1 MNAPVTVHPEPQRA
15 HAPAPADRP
24 QLSIVLPARNEAA
37 GLGSFLHRLRARYP
51 AAEIIV
57 VNDGSTDDTAAIA
70 VAGGAKVVN
79 HPFSLGNGAAIKAG
93 ARAARGEILFFMD
106 ADGQHEPEAIEAVL
120 AKMHEGYDMV
130 VGARDGASQA
140 SLLRHIANT
149 IYNRFASYMV
159 GRDIPDLT
167 SGFRAVRRRPFRSIM
182 HLLPNTFSYPT
193 TSTMAFF
200 RAGYVVG
207 YVPITVKR
215 RIGKSHIRL
224 LQDGARFLLIIFK
237 IGALYSPL
245 RIFFPTSL
253 AFFGMALLHYA
264 YSYITTGRFTNMTA
278 LLFIVSVLVF
288 LIGLIAEQIT
298 LLTYQGSQRREE

>member
-1 MNAPVTVHPEPQRA
+1 VNRAATSHPQGALQASSGAEA
-15 HAPAPADRP
+15 ST
-24 QLSIVLPARNEAA
+24 LSIVLPAKNEAA
-37 GLGSFLHRLRARYP
+37 GLGSFLHRLRDTYP
-51 AAEIIV
+51 DAEIIV

-70 VAGGAKVVN
+70 EAGGAKVVN

-93 ARAARGEILFFMD
+93 ARAAKGDIVFFMD

-140 SLLRHIANT
+140 SFLRHMANA

-159 GRDIPDLT
+159 GRPIPDLT
-167 SGFRAVRRRPFRSIM
+167 SGFRAVRRKPFRSIM

-207 YVPITVKR
+207 YVPIKVKKR
-215 RIGKSHIRL
+215 MGKSHIRL
-224 LQDGARFLLIIFK
+224 LRDGGRFLIIIFK

-245 RIFFPTSL
+245 RIFFPASL
-253 AFFGMALLHYA
+253 GFFGLGLLHYA
-264 YSYITTGRFTNMTA
+264 YSYLSTGRFTNMTA
-278 LLFIVSVLVF
+278 LLFITSMLVF
-288 LIGLIAEQIT
+288 LIGLVSEQIT
-298 LLTYQGSQRREE
+298 LLTYQGSQRRED